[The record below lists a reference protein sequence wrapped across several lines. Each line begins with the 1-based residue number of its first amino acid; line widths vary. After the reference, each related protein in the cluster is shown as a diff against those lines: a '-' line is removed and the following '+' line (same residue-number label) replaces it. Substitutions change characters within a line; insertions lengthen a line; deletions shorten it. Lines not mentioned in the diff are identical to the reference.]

1 MGSARWGSREIIRG
15 WGVDGLPALYDVW
28 FPPIPVCQRDRSHLY
43 KMRGT
48 MELRLFLEPEERND
62 LLWSSVERF
71 DFTPLEE
78 KASDLRSV
86 LLDKGWTELAG

>member
-1 MGSARWGSREIIRG
+1 
-15 WGVDGLPALYDVW
+15 
-28 FPPIPVCQRDRSHLY
+28 
-43 KMRGT
+43 MRGT
-48 MELRLFLEPEERND
+48 MELRLFLEPEGSND

-86 LLDKGWTELAG
+86 LLEKGWTELAG